1 MICSYGETTVGE
13 PELETGINF
22 FFTSISLQLGRD
34 DMENQLYLIYRNPAD
49 KQARN
54 YWYTVDQKK
63 ELAQFVLEGKMGGV
77 DSADIPCNPVFHGKY
92 FVSKRTGQPLM
103 EIR

>member
-1 MICSYGETTVGE
+1 MCI
-13 PELETGINF
+13 
-22 FFTSISLQLGRD
+22 RD
-34 DMENQLYLIYRNPAD
+34 RL
-49 KQARN
+49 
-54 YWYTVDQKK
+54 TVDQKK
-63 ELAQFVLEGKMGGV
+63 ELAQFVLEGKMGDV